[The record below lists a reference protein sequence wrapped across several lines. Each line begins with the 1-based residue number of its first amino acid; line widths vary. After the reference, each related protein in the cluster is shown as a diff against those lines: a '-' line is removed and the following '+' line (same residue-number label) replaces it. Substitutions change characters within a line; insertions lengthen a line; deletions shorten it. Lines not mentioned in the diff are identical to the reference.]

1 MKTMSSTKE
10 QDFDIKLKAFH
21 RRSSRHVL
29 VLETNMSHK
38 DKCKVFH
45 YADLIRKAGN
55 ELVAIM
61 KNNLEQL
68 CKLKKYKKL
77 KSLYAKSYK
86 AKDHAKCKQ
95 IASQLNELYESYN
108 LTKRYCE
115 KAMIPLGKKY
125 QIGSVFALAK
135 AEDVWMGVE
144 KCLFSNGRTLRFS
157 KYNELPVIRA
167 KQNFSGIV
175 LKEEND
181 KLQFKFNGSTFGVAI
196 KDGFEK
202 DEVNS
207 ILEFMYEKDRI
218 EKEAI
223 ETLEKSNTCISTY
236 RACFASLVCKTI
248 RNKLRVY
255 VHITLEGNAKPKYD
269 KLGNLK
275 HTLGTGKVGCD
286 IGTQSIAYT
295 TDTKLALKNLAQRGS
310 SIIEN
315 EKKER
320 AILRALERSRRATN
334 PNNYNEDGT
343 LKKGR
348 KTWKYSARYQKLK
361 AKYTELSRKNAVNR
375 HLAINQEV
383 NYLRSL
389 GDVFITETKNAK
401 ALQRRAKE
409 TTVNANGKI
418 NRKKRFGRSIKNRC
432 PGYFQAQVK
441 RKFTQTCGTYIEVPQ
456 EYRASQYDHTVDEYI
471 KKKLSERMFKLTDG
485 SRVQRD
491 LYSSFL
497 LYNIDLKARTID
509 RAKCIESFNDFLVKQ
524 QDLITYIKV
533 NKIKVANSGIKL

>member
-1 MKTMSSTKE
+1 M
-10 QDFDIKLKAFH
+10 
-21 RRSSRHVL
+21 
-29 VLETNMSHK
+29 
-38 DKCKVFH
+38 
-45 YADLIRKAGN
+45 
-55 ELVAIM
+55 
-61 KNNLEQL
+61 
-68 CKLKKYKKL
+68 
-77 KSLYAKSYK
+77 
-86 AKDHAKCKQ
+86 
-95 IASQLNELYESYN
+95 
-108 LTKRYCE
+108 
-115 KAMIPLGKKY
+115 
-125 QIGSVFALAK
+125 
-135 AEDVWMGVE
+135 
-144 KCLFSNGRTLRFS
+144 
-157 KYNELPVIRA
+157 
-167 KQNFSGIV
+167 
-175 LKEEND
+175 
-181 KLQFKFNGSTFGVAI
+181 
-196 KDGFEK
+196 
-202 DEVNS
+202 
-207 ILEFMYEKDRI
+207 
-218 EKEAI
+218 
-223 ETLEKSNTCISTY
+223 
-236 RACFASLVCKTI
+236 
-248 RNKLRVY
+248 
-255 VHITLEGNAKPKYD
+255 HITLEGDAKPKYD

-275 HTLGTGKVGCD
+275 HTLGKGKVGCD

-315 EKKER
+315 ERKER
-320 AILRALERSRRATN
+320 VILRALERSRRANN
-334 PNNYNEDGT
+334 PNNYHEDGT

-361 AKYTELSRKNAVNR
+361 AKFTELSRKNAVNR

-456 EYRASQYDHTVDEYI
+456 DYRASQYDHTVDEYI
-471 KKKLSERMFKLTDG
+471 KKKLSDRIFKLTDG

-509 RAKCIESFNDFLVKQ
+509 RAKCIESFNDFLLKQ